1 MADLQAGDI
10 VTIDFPGVRGT
21 KRRPAVVVSSA
32 VYHQHRPDVIVG
44 VVTSQI
50 QQATAPTDHVLLD
63 WSDAGLHRPSAF
75 RTFLAT
81 LPASAATPI
90 GRCSKRDWEEILAC
104 LARAIAGF
112 GQNTGL

>member
-63 WSDAGLHRPSAF
+63 WLDAGLHRPSAF

-90 GRCSKRDWEEILAC
+90 GRCSTRDWEEILAC
-104 LARAIAGF
+104 LSRAIAGF